1 MILVIVDRV
10 DPRCRGGE
18 ARCCINIERYIDEA
32 LEGCVIEKRYTVPH
46 VIYIVKQE
54 CAEKL
59 DDPDIYLN
67 ATIISLRGYSI

>member
-1 MILVIVDRV
+1 MIIVIADRV
-10 DPRCRGGE
+10 DPRCRDGE
-18 ARCCINIERYIDEA
+18 ARCCINIERYIDEV
-32 LEGCVIEKRYTVPH
+32 LSGCIVEKRYSIAH
-46 VIYIVKQE
+46 IIYIVKPE